1 MRNLMNLQIM
11 GVLIALLCPAFAH
24 AQQTKPIQLADYVSL
39 CLAVWSGSPDVDAK
53 ASALGL
59 QNGSGVAGAR
69 ITIGKSTLE
78 LYKSAP
84 DGPTIGNQTLVA
96 VTTTFADGKDLS
108 CDVTFPFPMDRIDI
122 ETMAQTLHLDGQILT
137 LGAATLGRWEMPD
150 RRPPVFVKAILPKSS
165 FTMNVQAFETTAKDA
180 AARQ

>member
-1 MRNLMNLQIM
+1 MRNLI
-11 GVLIALLCPAFAH
+11 GVLTALLFPAFAH

-59 QNGSGVAGAR
+59 QNGSGVTGAR
-69 ITIGKSTLE
+69 ITIGKSTLD

-84 DGPTIGNQTLVA
+84 DIPAIGNQTVAA
-96 VTTTFADGKDLS
+96 VTTMFADGKDLS
-108 CDVTFPFPMDRIDI
+108 CDVTFPFAMDRIDI

-137 LGAATLGRWEMPD
+137 VGAVTFGRWKMPD
-150 RRPPVFVKAILPKSS
+150 RRPPVFVKALLPKSS
-165 FTMNVQAFETTAKDA
+165 FTMNIQEFETTAKDA
-180 AARQ
+180 AAQH